1 MSTYYDELQ
10 RKLDEYNKNLD
21 SSFLELRS
29 LYVSRSSWN
38 EEDYNKE
45 EERIKEN
52 INILVENI
60 NENKDLLASY
70 TLLSNYTED
79 IKALTKMYN
88 EETNIKIK
96 DEISNELL
104 NKREFINNRLSNL
117 PIDLSKE
124 LREFYLETTSKLEDS
139 KVNEL
144 ESEKT
149 KILESLNEAKNI
161 TKESK
166 DNILNIFN
174 EERFIIENEGPFKT
188 EKEIDDF
195 YSRYMNKKIEENK
208 KLEKAKKRQE
218 VLEKKLRVLE
228 TRIDDRRE
236 AISTANKLNIN
247 PDDYEK
253 ILTRIKKR
261 DYVTTLF
268 DSLGLKKLSSLR
280 KKAIYPTKEEL
291 IKYRELIKNKLIEEK
306 INQRKRS
313 SKKALPANV
322 EVKDVT
328 RTPILVDDKR
338 THLEVINK
346 LKEGLDPTNNR
357 NIYTNLDINKK
368 FKEELHNR
376 DNLYNV
382 IHVAPE
388 ITKISSPV
396 VRKLSTNILSR
407 DRAKDKLIIV
417 KERLDNL
424 SERELLILYKQY
436 GKHNENERFS
446 TGINTLIK
454 DRISKFI
461 NDKEKEISKDL
472 DDRYTEV
479 FNTVRELDTI
489 NILIHDKNMTDERR
503 QELENYKASLI
514 QGKSNTVYNIR
525 KDYEEAKLLFNNGS
539 TIINETIKNRFL
551 KNHELDVEVLDQE
564 QAIKKAE
571 LQAIKDGNDEMSLRC
586 FVEREKSLYKNI
598 SKEEDI
604 NSSKSSNKNYYSPLA
619 KRLDYKNDYLIR
631 DIYKTIVNI
640 GTNLNNNKFIDNSN
654 YYNNV
659 KKEVLDITNNYAAG
673 KLSSSDVVKLID
685 ELDLNTKENIRIRE
699 EESLKE
705 IENYSNKDKS
715 FNLDKTTNTINYL
728 IDNPEIVSNNNI
740 KKEQLKVIN
749 NIPKDIRNKVTDTIS
764 TISLT
769 NTLSNI
775 VKDNQNK
782 IRYSNKI
789 DDVLKDYIDY
799 QVENNNK
806 KIR

>member
-45 EERIKEN
+45 EEKIKEN
-52 INILVENI
+52 INSLVEDI

-228 TRIDDRRE
+228 TRINDRRE

-388 ITKISSPV
+388 ITKIFSPV

-489 NILIHDKNMTDERR
+489 NILIHDKNITDERR

-539 TIINETIKNRFL
+539 AIINETIKNRFL

-571 LQAIKDGNDEMSLRC
+571 LQAIKEGNDEMSLRC
-586 FVEREKSLYKNI
+586 FVEREKLLSKKTNKHFI
-598 SKEEDI
+598 S
-604 NSSKSSNKNYYSPLA
+604 
-619 KRLDYKNDYLIR
+619 
-631 DIYKTIVNI
+631 
-640 GTNLNNNKFIDNSN
+640 
-654 YYNNV
+654 
-659 KKEVLDITNNYAAG
+659 
-673 KLSSSDVVKLID
+673 
-685 ELDLNTKENIRIRE
+685 NT
-699 EESLKE
+699 
-705 IENYSNKDKS
+705 
-715 FNLDKTTNTINYL
+715 
-728 IDNPEIVSNNNI
+728 
-740 KKEQLKVIN
+740 
-749 NIPKDIRNKVTDTIS
+749 
-764 TISLT
+764 
-769 NTLSNI
+769 
-775 VKDNQNK
+775 
-782 IRYSNKI
+782 
-789 DDVLKDYIDY
+789 
-799 QVENNNK
+799 
-806 KIR
+806 

>member
-1 MSTYYDELQ
+1 MSTYYEELQ
-10 RKLDEYNKNLD
+10 RKLDDYNKNLD
-21 SSFLELRS
+21 ISFLELRS
-29 LYVSRSSWN
+29 LYVSRNSWN
-38 EEDYNKE
+38 EDNYKQEED
-45 EERIKEN
+45 RIKDN
-52 INILVENI
+52 INRLVDDI
-60 NENKDLLASY
+60 NTNKDLLASY

-104 NKREFINNRLSNL
+104 NKREFINNRLTNL
-117 PIDLSKE
+117 PEDLSKE

-144 ESEKT
+144 EEKKT

-161 TKESK
+161 TKQSK
-166 DNILNIFN
+166 ENMLNIFD

-208 KLEKAKKRQE
+208 RLEKAKKKQE
-218 VLEKKLRVLE
+218 VLEKKLKVLE
-228 TRIDDRRE
+228 TRINDRRE
-236 AISTANKLNIN
+236 AVSTANKININ

-261 DYVTTLF
+261 EYVTTLF
-268 DSLGLKKLSSLR
+268 DSLGLKKLSTLR

-291 IKYRELIKNKLIEEK
+291 IKYREIIKDKLVEEK

-313 SKKALPANV
+313 SKKALPATV
-322 EVKDVT
+322 EVKDIT
-328 RTPILVDDKR
+328 RTPIYVDNKNA
-338 THLEVINK
+338 HIEVINK
-346 LKEGLDPTNNR
+346 LKEGLIPTNNR
-357 NIYTNLDINKK
+357 NIYTNLDVSNK
-368 FKEELHNR
+368 FKKELHNR
-376 DNLYNV
+376 ENLYNV
-382 IHVAPE
+382 IHVTPE
-388 ITKISSPV
+388 VTKISSPV
-396 VRKLSTNILSR
+396 VRKLSSNILSR
-407 DRAKDKLIIV
+407 DRVKDKLKIV

-436 GKHNENERFS
+436 GKHNEVERFS
-446 TGINTLIK
+446 TGINVLIR
-454 DRISKFI
+454 DRITKFVEE
-461 NDKEKEISKDL
+461 KEKSISKDL
-472 DDRYTEV
+472 DDKYTEV

-489 NILIHDKNMTDERR
+489 NILIHDKNTTTERKE
-503 QELENYKASLI
+503 ELEKYKEKLI
-514 QGKSNTVYNIR
+514 QGKSVIVYDIR
-525 KDYEEAKLLFNNGS
+525 KDYEEAKLLFSNASINNE
-539 TIINETIKNRFL
+539 IIKSRFL
-551 KNHELDVEVLDQE
+551 KNHELDVEVLDKE
-564 QAIKKAE
+564 QKIKKAE
-571 LQAIKDGNDEMSLRC
+571 LQAIREGNDEMALRC
-586 FVEREKSLYKNI
+586 FVEREKLLYKNI
-598 SKEEDI
+598 SKEEDV
-604 NSSKSSNKNYYSPLA
+604 NSKKVSNKYYYSPLA
-619 KRLDYKNDYLIR
+619 KRLDYKNDSLIR

-659 KKEVLDITNNYAAG
+659 KKEVLDITNNYASG
-673 KLSSSDVVKLID
+673 KLSSSEVIKLID
-685 ELDLNTKENIRIRE
+685 EIDLNTKENIRIRE

-705 IENYSNKDKS
+705 LEDYSNTDKS

-728 IDNPEIVSNNNI
+728 IDNPEIVSNNTI
-740 KKEQLKVIN
+740 KKEQVKVVN
-749 NIPKDIRNKVTDTIS
+749 NIPKEIRNTITDTIS
-764 TISLT
+764 TVTLT
-769 NTLSNI
+769 NTLSNV